1 VTVKVWMKKVS
12 VLGRRQNE
20 IEAEAAG
27 WVIRLGG
34 GPLPAEE
41 RRALDRW
48 LAENPVHAA
57 AFDHAHSIWADLAAL
72 KAAPGALVHDVIP
85 PGHRSSTVPHRRH
98 RTAGTAMFRV
108 VAVVALIVV
117 GTSLGAFWFG
127 DPTVMLEVDYRTMP
141 GESRAA
147 TLADGSVVRLDTES
161 AQAVHFDGQGSVVL
175 SPGQAVRYDRMS
187 GSAL

>member
-20 IEAEAAG
+20 IAAEAAG

-48 LAENPVHAA
+48 LAENPVHKA

-72 KAAPGALVHDVIP
+72 KAAPGALVHDIVP
-85 PGHRSSTVPHRRH
+85 PGHRSSTVPLRRH
-98 RTAGTAMFRV
+98 RAAGTAMFRV

-127 DPTVMLEVDYRTMP
+127 DPILMLEADYRAMP
-141 GESRAA
+141 GESRSAR
-147 TLADGSVVRLDTES
+147 LADGSVVQLDTEN
-161 AQAVHFDGQGSVVL
+161 ALAVHFDRQGSVVL
-175 SPGQAVRYDRMS
+175 STGSS
-187 GSAL
+187 GPL